1 MWTDSKSIALSK
13 FCVVSIMAMLVMC
26 AAIAP
31 WALNGLFLHLTE
43 TGKALFLATIYTG
56 SVPAAALLALL
67 FLFLRRIG
75 QGRVFVNE
83 NRNCLRHISWCCF
96 AGAAIC
102 FLSSLY
108 WLPWFAI
115 GVAAGFMGL
124 IVRVVKN
131 VIAKAISLQDDADH
145 TI

>member
-1 MWTDSKSIALSK
+1 MWSDSKSIALSK
-13 FCVVSIMAMLVMC
+13 ICVVSIMALLVVC
-26 AAIAP
+26 AALAP
-31 WALNGLFLHLTE
+31 WALGELFLHLTAL
-43 TGKALFLATIYTG
+43 GKTLFLATVYTG

-67 FLFLRRIG
+67 FLLLRRIG

-83 NRNCLRHISWCCF
+83 NKDSLRHISWCCF

-102 FLSSLY
+102 FASSLY
-108 WLPWFAI
+108 WFPWFAI

-124 IVRVVKN
+124 IVRVIKN
-131 VIAKAISLQDDADH
+131 VIAKAVSLQDDADH